1 MVLKNVIWDWNGTLL
16 NDVDYAIGCMNRLLA
31 ARGMPKL
38 DRDSYRRIFT
48 FPVEDYYLRL
58 GFDLERESFEALSR
72 EFIDHYYSS
81 LEEPALYFG
90 AGEIID
96 ELAVLGIQQ
105 FILSAM
111 EQGPLLRQ
119 LDHHGL
125 VGRLAAIQGLD
136 HINATSKKA
145 EGESL
150 LRKVKADR
158 REILFVGDTR
168 HDMEVARHLGL
179 PAVIL
184 AHGHQEQNEG
194 LPGATHICQDLWELR
209 ELLRVEYQLP
219 PAESQRGRGS
229 GP

>member
-1 MVLKNVIWDWNGTLL
+1 MVLKTVIWDWNGTLL

-96 ELAVLGIQQ
+96 ELARLGIQQ
-105 FILSAM
+105 CILSAM
-111 EQGPLLRQ
+111 EKGPLLRQ
-119 LDHHGL
+119 LDNHRL
-125 VGRLAAIQGLD
+125 VGRLATIQGLD

-150 LRKVKADR
+150 LQKMQVDR
-158 REILFVGDTR
+158 QEVLFVGDTR
-168 HDMEVARHLGL
+168 HDLDVARHLGL
-179 PAVIL
+179 RAVL
-184 AHGHQEQNEG
+184 LTHGHQEQNER
-194 LPGATHICQDLWELR
+194 LPGAMNICQDLWELR

-219 PAESQRGRGS
+219 LAE
-229 GP
+229 GPKGARQ